1 MRAASPA
8 ATRRRPYDERMPG
21 GIDLHAHTSVSDGT
35 ETPAELVAAAVEA
48 GLEVVAITDHDA
60 TSGWQEAFDA
70 ARGTGLTVVPGLEL
84 STQLDYASVHVLG
97 YLVDPADPGLV
108 AETHR
113 IRDERLDRARTM
125 TERIGV
131 DYPKLTWERVLEH
144 TTPDATVGRP
154 HIADALVALGY
165 VPDRSAAFQSILHW
179 RGGYYRPHEA
189 PPPLEG
195 VRLIV
200 AAGGVPVIAHPGAR
214 GPERVLTGSRMQ
226 ELVDAGLAGLEIAH
240 RDNPPA
246 SRTRLRRI
254 AERYGLLTTGSSDYH
269 GAGKPNRLGENT
281 TDPTAYARIVAAA
294 SGSEPFR
301 G

>member
-1 MRAASPA
+1 
-8 ATRRRPYDERMPG
+8 MP

-35 ETPAELVAAAVEA
+35 ETPAELVAAAVDA
-48 GLEVVAITDHDA
+48 GLDVVAITDHDA
-60 TSGWQEAFDA
+60 TAGWQEAFDA
-70 ARGTGLTVVPGLEL
+70 ARGTGLTVLPGLEL

-97 YLVDPADPGLV
+97 YLVDPADAGLV
-108 AETHR
+108 AETGR
-113 IRDERLDRARTM
+113 IREERLHRAQSMVDRIA
-125 TERIGV
+125 V
-131 DYPKLTWERVLEH
+131 DYPDLTWDRVLEQ

-165 VPDRSAAFQSILHW
+165 VPDRTAAFQSILHW

-214 GPERVLTGSRMQ
+214 GPERVLDDRRMRQ
-226 ELVDAGLAGLEIAH
+226 LVDAGLAGLELRH

-246 SRTRLRRI
+246 ARERLQRMADRF
-254 AERYGLLTTGSSDYH
+254 GLLTTGSSDYH

-281 TDPTAYARIVAAA
+281 TDPETYARLVGLGTGAV
-294 SGSEPFR
+294 PFR

>member
-1 MRAASPA
+1 MS
-8 ATRRRPYDERMPG
+8 

-35 ETPAELVAAAVEA
+35 ETPAELVGAAVEA
-48 GLEVVAITDHDA
+48 GLDVVAITDHDA

-108 AETHR
+108 AETER
-113 IRDERLDRARTM
+113 IRAERLHRARSM
-125 TERIGV
+125 VERIAV
-131 DYPKLTWERVLEH
+131 DYPDLNWDRVLEH

-154 HIADALVALGY
+154 HIADALVALGH
-165 VPDRSAAFQSILHW
+165 VPDRTAAFQSILHW
-179 RGGYYRPHEA
+179 QGGYYRPHEA

-214 GPERVLTGSRMQ
+214 GPERVLGDARMRA
-226 ELVDAGLAGLEIAH
+226 LVDAGLAGLEIAH

-246 SRTRLRRI
+246 SRTRLREVADRF
-254 AERYGLLTTGSSDYH
+254 GLLVTGSSDYH
-269 GAGKPNRLGENT
+269 GDGKPNRLGENT
-281 TDPTAYARIVAAA
+281 TDPAAYARILAAA
-294 SGSEPFR
+294 TGSTPFA

>member
-1 MRAASPA
+1 
-8 ATRRRPYDERMPG
+8 MP

-35 ETPAELVAAAVEA
+35 ETPTELVGAAVAA
-48 GLEVVAITDHDA
+48 GLDVVAITDHDA
-60 TSGWQEAFDA
+60 TSGWPEAFDA

-97 YLVDPADPGLV
+97 YLVDPVDPGLV
-108 AETHR
+108 AETRR
-113 IRDERLDRARTM
+113 IREERLDRAQSM
-125 TERIGV
+125 VERIAV
-131 DYPKLTWERVLEH
+131 DYPDLSWDRVLEH

-154 HIADALVALGY
+154 HIADALVALGH
-165 VPDRSAAFQSILHW
+165 VPDRTAAFQSILHW
-179 RGGYYRPHEA
+179 QGGYYRPHEA

-214 GPERVLTGSRMQ
+214 GPERVLSEARMRT
-226 ELVDAGLAGLEIAH
+226 LVDAGLAGLEIAH

-246 SRTRLRRI
+246 SQRHLHELADRF
-254 AERYGLLTTGSSDYH
+254 GLMVTGSSDYH
-269 GAGKPNRLGENT
+269 GEGKPNRLGENT
-281 TDPTAYARIVAAA
+281 TDSAVYARIVAAA
-294 SGSEPFR
+294 TGSVPFE

>member
-1 MRAASPA
+1 
-8 ATRRRPYDERMPG
+8 MPG

-35 ETPAELVAAAVEA
+35 ETPAQLVAAAVQS
-48 GLEVVAITDHDA
+48 GLDVVAITDHDA

-97 YLVDPADPGLV
+97 YLVDPTDPGLV
-108 AETHR
+108 AETAR
-113 IRDERLDRARTM
+113 IRAERLNRAQSM
-125 TERIGV
+125 VERIAV
-131 DYPKLTWERVLEH
+131 DYPDLSWERVLEH

-154 HIADALVALGY
+154 HIADALVALGH
-165 VPDRSAAFQSILHW
+165 VSDRSAAFQSILHW
-179 RGGYYRPHEA
+179 QGGYYRPHEA

-214 GPERVLTGSRMQ
+214 GPERVLSEARMRS
-226 ELVDAGLAGLEIAH
+226 LVDAGLAGLEIAH

-246 SRTRLRRI
+246 SRTRLRQLADRF
-254 AERYGLLTTGSSDYH
+254 GLLTTGSSDYH

-281 TDPTAYARIVAAA
+281 TDPEAYARIVAAA
-294 SGSEPFR
+294 SGSAPFS

>member
-1 MRAASPA
+1 
-8 ATRRRPYDERMPG
+8 MP

-35 ETPAELVAAAVEA
+35 EAPGELVRAAVDA
-48 GLEVVAITDHDA
+48 GLDVVAITDHDA
-60 TSGWQEAFDA
+60 TSGWEEAFAA
-70 ARGTGLTVVPGLEL
+70 ARGTGITVVPGLEL

-108 AETHR
+108 AETER
-113 IRDERLDRARTM
+113 IREERLHRARSM
-125 TERIGV
+125 VERIAV
-131 DYPKLTWERVLEH
+131 DYPDLSWERVLEH

-154 HIADALVALGY
+154 HIADALVALGH
-165 VPDRSAAFQSILHW
+165 VPDRTAAFGSILHW
-179 RGGYYRPHEA
+179 QGGYYRPHEA

-214 GPERVLTGSRMQ
+214 GPERVLSDARMRG
-226 ELVDAGLAGLEIAH
+226 LVDAGLAGLEIAH

-246 SRTRLRRI
+246 SRERLRAL
-254 AERYGLLTTGSSDYH
+254 AERFGLLTTGSSDYH

-281 TDPTAYARIVAAA
+281 TDPEAYARIVERAT
-294 SGSEPFR
+294 GSAPVT